1 MREWISFK
9 IWGNI
14 VNSKTNIFSRKI
26 LSKSKKKFFR
36 AALLLDYGEISEE
49 FKVVAESVAEWGE
62 KIYEEEVFPLFV
74 TLSTFS
80 VPDLL
85 PWLHQYRLISFIS

>member
-1 MREWISFK
+1 MDGITRKREM
-9 IWGNI
+9 
-14 VNSKTNIFSRKI
+14 SRR
-26 LSKSKKKFFR
+26 LSKVKKTRDSDSLVKDTSTL
-36 AALLLDYGEISEE
+36 APLDYGEISEE

>member
-1 MREWISFK
+1 M
-9 IWGNI
+9 
-14 VNSKTNIFSRKI
+14 SRR
-26 LSKSKKKFFR
+26 LSKVKKTRDSDSLVKDTSTL
-36 AALLLDYGEISEE
+36 APLDYGEISEE

-85 PWLHQYRLISFIS
+85 PWLHQTT

>member
-1 MREWISFK
+1 M
-9 IWGNI
+9 
-14 VNSKTNIFSRKI
+14 SRR
-26 LSKSKKKFFR
+26 LSKVKKTRDSDSLVKDTSTL
-36 AALLLDYGEISEE
+36 APLDYGEISEE
-49 FKVVAESVAEWGE
+49 FKVVVESVAEWGE
-62 KIYEEEVFPLFV
+62 KIYEEEVFPLIV